1 MNDNEFFKVGEISDS
16 IGVDVDVTG
25 EIAPVYDEANARR
38 VIEAVLFAAGHPVTY
53 AKLAE
58 VLSTTVS
65 VVRRTVASYA
75 EEYNSPDSPIERG
88 VMMLVFDD
96 SCQLASREAYGD
108 QVRTALGIKRGGN
121 LSPSSLEVLAIIAY
135 NEPVTRVYVD
145 TVRGVDS
152 GYAVNSL
159 VERQLIEPCGR
170 LDAPGRPILYRTTAN
185 FLRVFGLNSLTD
197 LPSVKTAEPGHSDE
211 TIPLAG
217 LEDLAVG
224 TSANDGDEAP
234 ENGEENG
241 AGAASDAG
249 GSNAGDAVNE
259 SVDELESGAKD
270 TDEEIDTDDEIDAE
284 GGIDGDDESDADDG
298 IDGNDAF
305 LPDDFPD
312 EPDDPADET

>member
-1 MNDNEFFKVGEISDS
+1 MNDNEFFKVSELSDS

-25 EIAPVYDEANARR
+25 EVAPIYDEAHARR

-58 VLSTTVS
+58 VLSTTVAT
-65 VVRRTVASYA
+65 VRRTVASYA
-75 EEYNSPDSPIERG
+75 EDYNSLDSPIERG

-108 QVRTALGIKRGGN
+108 QVRVALGIKRGGN
-121 LSPSSLEVLAIIAY
+121 LSASSLEVLAIIAY

-197 LPSVKTAEPGHSDE
+197 LPSVKSAEPGHSDE

-224 TSANDGDEAP
+224 SSANDGDDEAEHADSSAG
-234 ENGEENG
+234 ENIEANAEN
-241 AGAASDAG
+241 
-249 GSNAGDAVNE
+249 AVNE
-259 SVDELESGAKD
+259 SGGDGEGGESGSN
-270 TDEEIDTDDEIDAE
+270 EED
-284 GGIDGDDESDADDG
+284 
-298 IDGNDAF
+298 DAF
-305 LPDDFPD
+305 LPDDFADAPD
-312 EPDDPADET
+312 APADET